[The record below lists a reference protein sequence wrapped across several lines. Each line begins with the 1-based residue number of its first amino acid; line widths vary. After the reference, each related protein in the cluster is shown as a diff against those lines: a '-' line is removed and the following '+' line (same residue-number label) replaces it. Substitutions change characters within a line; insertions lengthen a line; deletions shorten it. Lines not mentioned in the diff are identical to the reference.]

1 MRKGAA
7 EFMTLAEYE
16 ALPADDAYID
26 EVSRGMLVRE
36 PRPGQQHGE
45 IVAELTYLLRGYL
58 ETRPVGRIVTEG
70 GFLLSTAPLT
80 LRGPD
85 VAFVRAERLSS
96 EKNPR
101 FFRGAPDLAIEV
113 VSPSNRAGEI
123 LQKIAELLDA
133 GTQIA
138 WIVYPAT
145 QTVAEHTGAGDVR
158 VLHANDLLTAP
169 ELLPGFELRVAR
181 IFE

>member
-1 MRKGAA
+1 
-7 EFMTLAEYE
+7 MTLAEYE

-26 EVSRGMLVRE
+26 EVSRGVLVRE

-45 IVAELTYLLRGYL
+45 IVAELTYLLRACL
-58 ETRPVGRIVTEG
+58 ETHPVGRIVTEG

-85 VAFVRAERLSS
+85 IAFLRAERVPA

-101 FFRGAPDLAIEV
+101 FFRGAPDLVIEV
-113 VSPSNRAGEI
+113 VSPSNRGGEL
-123 LQKIAELLDA
+123 LQKIGEFLDA

-145 QTVAEHTGAGDVR
+145 QTVAQHTAAGEVR
-158 VLHANDLLTAP
+158 VFHANDVLTVP
-169 ELLPGFELRVAR
+169 QLLPEFELSVAR
-181 IFE
+181 IFQ